1 MFMGRMDGRVVF
13 ITGAAR
19 GQGRSHAVRLAE
31 EGADIVGVDICG
43 QIDAV
48 PYAMGTR
55 EDLDETVSMVEKRDR
70 RMLGIQADVRD
81 RAALQAAFDAGVA
94 EFGHI
99 DTVLANAGVILTRKD
114 EPDPQAAWDVGIAVM
129 LTGVWNTIQVS
140 YPHLVER
147 GMGGAI
153 VVTSSMA
160 GLRALTDG
168 SAGSDAYTAAKIA
181 VTGLVRAYAQ
191 FLAPEEVRVNA
202 VAPTG
207 VATPMI
213 LDNPGLFE
221 VFESRPNLANAM
233 QNALP
238 ALMVEPIDISEAVL
252 YLVGDSGRYV
262 TGVTLPVDAGM
273 SIA

>member
-1 MFMGRMDGRVVF
+1 MGRMDGRVVF

-168 SAGSDAYTAAKIA
+168 GAGSDAYTAAKIA

>member
-1 MFMGRMDGRVVF
+1 MGRMDGRVVF

-31 EGADIVGVDICG
+31 EGANIVGVDICS

-48 PYAMGTR
+48 PYAMSTPD
-55 EDLDETVSMVEKRDR
+55 DLDQTIAMVEKTDR

-94 EFGHI
+94 EFGHV
-99 DTVLANAGVILTRKD
+99 DTVLANAGVILTRAD
-114 EPDPQAAWDVGIAVM
+114 EPDSQVAWETGIGVM

-140 YPHLVER
+140 YPHMVDR

-168 SAGSDAYTAAKIA
+168 SGGSDSYAAAKLA

-191 FLAPEEVRVNA
+191 FLGPEEIRVTA

-207 VATPMI
+207 VATPMVT
-213 LDNPGLFE
+213 DNPGMFE
-221 VFESRPNLANAM
+221 VIEANPNLANAM
-233 QNALP
+233 QNAMP
-238 ALMVEPIDISEAVL
+238 TLMIEPIDISEAIL
-252 YLVGDSGRYV
+252 YLVADSGRYV
-262 TGVTLPVDAGM
+262 TGITLPVDAGM
-273 SIA
+273 GVA